1 MNFLCV
7 NCGQPISVKFLK
19 PGEIAKCKSC
29 GVDCVVPDDAIGLSA
44 EQESQQYTMKQ
55 ALRPADHQI
64 EIPGTPK
71 TEPVNV
77 WIYRILAVNFFG
89 GGILGTTSGFQA
101 LMSGNVTPGFVF
113 FGSFFMAFFVWNIVV
128 GIALLEKHPKSLRWA
143 RTIFIFL
150 VPHFSSPAL
159 SYFIDSGLT
168 VKTLFSFAPR
178 TMDLMWMWAGGFG
191 FGINQSG
198 RPLVV
203 GINIIAVFALIFFY
217 VLNRSE
223 KGDDA
228 ITKTNVSQNN
238 TSEAQG
244 S

>member
-1 MNFLCV
+1 MKFLCV

-19 PGEIAKCKSC
+19 PGEIAKCKHC
-29 GVDCVVPDDAIGLSA
+29 GIDCVVPDDAIELST
-44 EQESQQYTMKQ
+44 EQERQQYALKQ
-55 ALRPADHQI
+55 APRPVDSQI
-64 EIPGTPK
+64 EITGK
-71 TEPVNV
+71 LRTEPVNIWV
-77 WIYRILAVNFFG
+77 YRILAVNLFG

-101 LMSGNVTPGFVF
+101 LASGNITPGFVF
-113 FGSFFMAFFVWNIVV
+113 FTSFFFAFFVWNIVV

-159 SYFIDSGLT
+159 SYFIDSGVT

-178 TMDLMWMWAGGFG
+178 AIDLMWMWAGGFG

-203 GINIIAVFALIFFY
+203 GVNIIAVFVLIFFY

-223 KGDDA
+223 KVDGA

-238 TSEAQG
+238 TSGAQG